1 MCPDNVVT
9 YVFAVYGCEVRIRS
23 EHTCKQELDTR
34 CSSSDLQLGVCRDV
48 TKCPKTKYFKNHSKI
63 QPLSYYSDRINC
75 KHPSQ
80 QERNYYVPESACYRN
95 DRGKNCLLL
104 FLNTLALE
112 NGIYCG
118 IQHCGSNIRENETK
132 VEMLTTEI
140 VCIST
145 FILIN
150 SSKKYVYTPEILCLF
165 NIATYHWY
173 ILIAVK
179 VLHSDG
185 ECNGLKRGSTAKQN
199 GVSGFLCLGS
209 NSFNSAL
216 AKPS

>member
-1 MCPDNVVT
+1 
-9 YVFAVYGCEVRIRS
+9 
-23 EHTCKQELDTR
+23 
-34 CSSSDLQLGVCRDV
+34 
-48 TKCPKTKYFKNHSKI
+48 
-63 QPLSYYSDRINC
+63 
-75 KHPSQ
+75 
-80 QERNYYVPESACYRN
+80 
-95 DRGKNCLLL
+95 
-104 FLNTLALE
+104 LALK
-112 NGIYCG
+112 NGIDCG
-118 IQHCGSNIRENETK
+118 IQHCGSDTCENETK
-132 VEMLTTEI
+132 VEMLTTEF

-150 SSKKYVYTPEILCLF
+150 SSKKYIYTLYEITEILCLL

-179 VLHSDG
+179 VIYSDG
-185 ECNGLKRGSTAKQN
+185 ECNRLKRGSTAKQN